1 MQFTIPLY
9 DALLGANIA
18 PEKAKAV
25 VEALE
30 KETEVLTVKLVTKDD
45 LKVALELLASRMT
58 VKLGGMLFA
67 SVLATVTMTVSLVK
81 LL

>member
-9 DALLGANIA
+9 DALLGANVA

-30 KETEVLTVKLVTKDD
+30 KETENMTAKLVTKDD
-45 LKVALELLASRMT
+45 LKSALDLLEMRMT
-58 VKLGGMLFA
+58 VKFGAMLFA
-67 SVLATVTMTVSLVK
+67 AMGIAVALIKVL
-81 LL
+81 

>member
-18 PEKAKAV
+18 PEKTKAV

>member
-9 DALLGANIA
+9 DALLGANVA

-30 KETEVLTVKLVTKDD
+30 KETEVMTAKLVTKDD
-45 LKVALELLASRMT
+45 LKVALELLESRMT
-58 VKLGGMLFA
+58 VKLGGMIFA
-67 SVLATVTMTVSLVK
+67 SALATVTVTVSLVK

>member
-25 VEALE
+25 VDALE
-30 KETEVLTVKLVTKDD
+30 RETEVMTSKLATKDD
-45 LKVALELLASRMT
+45 LRLALDLLESRMT
-58 VKLGGMLFA
+58 VKLGAMLFA
-67 SVLATVTMTVSLVK
+67 AVGIAVALIK